1 MFSSRFLPG
10 ATVATS
16 LLLTSTCA
24 LTGCGS
30 ALIPTVA
37 ASKTTVTGNWQLSST
52 IADAAKLPMLSGEL
66 TGGGSAITGIFHS
79 SAASTCIS
87 PKTAIELT
95 GSADARNQ
103 VTLKGAQLAGGI
115 LTVSGILAP
124 DGKSLSNATYNVS
137 GGTCAFAH
145 AVPVNAQAYSSITG
159 NYSGTFSDPDG
170 QVLSITAALTQ
181 TPSSDTDGN
190 FTLSGSGNLGANPC
204 FNSPVSVTDSQVT
217 GGSFS
222 LTYADSTT
230 GNSVQANGTFSPDG
244 TTLTVTQWTLAG
256 SCGPDTGT
264 GLLTRQPQ

>member
-1 MFSSRFLPG
+1 MFSSRFLPS

-16 LLLTSTCA
+16 LLLTST
-24 LTGCGS
+24 LGISGCSS
-30 ALIPTVA
+30 ALIPTPA
-37 ASKTTVTGNWQLSST
+37 AGKTVVTGNWQLSST
-52 IADAAKLPMLSGEL
+52 TADAAKLPMLSGEL

-95 GSADARNQ
+95 GSANAANQ
-103 VTLKGAQLAGGI
+103 LTLKAAQLAGGT
-115 LTVSGILAP
+115 LTVSGTLAA
-124 DGKSLSNATYNVS
+124 DGKSLTNATYNVT
-137 GGTCAFAH
+137 GGSCAFAR
-145 AVPVNAQAYSSITG
+145 AVPVNAQAFASING

-170 QVLSITAALTQ
+170 QVLNITASLTQ

-190 FTLSGSGNLGANPC
+190 FTLSGTGNLGANPC

-244 TTLTVTQWTLAG
+244 TTLTVTQWTLTG
-256 SCGPDTGT
+256 TCGPDTGT
-264 GLLTRQPQ
+264 GLLTKQPQ